1 MRFNHLD
8 ILEQCFRD
16 KIFGYHKEDVDN
28 FLHLVAEDFKEM
40 TEELDLL
47 KKKIDQKNKDID
59 KLNEEANH
67 KPKATKNKPTEI
79 TPELIKEKAKK
90 IITQLV
96 STLTNI
102 KRKLNMNCL
111 ISKGKLKN

>member
-28 FLHLVAEDFKEM
+28 FLNLVAEDFKEM

-47 KKKIDQKNKDID
+47 EKKIDQKN
-59 KLNEEANH
+59 
-67 KPKATKNKPTEI
+67 
-79 TPELIKEKAKK
+79 
-90 IITQLV
+90 
-96 STLTNI
+96 
-102 KRKLNMNCL
+102 CL
-111 ISKGKLKN
+111 ISSNEATNNV